1 MSDLDR
7 TEEEFSL
14 EALQKGDQ
22 AEFAKIVDAYSGYI
36 YRLALKMLQNS
47 QDAED
52 ILQETFIKAYKA
64 LPNFDGRSKISTWL
78 YRIGTNEALMFLRRK
93 RPDTISMEVP
103 REEDSDEDVRPIEI
117 VDWCCLPEGEL
128 MSDEARQYLD
138 RSVDELPERL
148 RMTFILRDIEGLS
161 TREASEV
168 LEISETAVKTR
179 LHRARLQLREKLSVY
194 YKERLQETV

>member
-1 MSDLDR
+1 MSDQDR
-7 TEEEFSL
+7 TEEQFSL
-14 EALQKGDQ
+14 EALQNGDQ
-22 AEFAKIVDAYSGYI
+22 VEFAKIVEAYSGYI

-64 LPNFDGRSKISTWL
+64 LPKFDGRSKISTWL
-78 YRIGTNEALMFLRRK
+78 YRIATNEALMFLRRK

-103 REEDSDEDVRPIEI
+103 QEDEDEEFVRPIEI

-128 MSDEARQYLD
+128 MSDEARKYLD
-138 RSVDELPERL
+138 QSVDELPERL

-161 TREASEV
+161 TKETAEI
-168 LEISETAVKTR
+168 LEIRETAVKTR
-179 LHRARLQLREKLSVY
+179 LHRARLQLRENLSVY
-194 YKERLQETV
+194 YKERVQEKV